1 MHGFAAA
8 HQCGC
13 ERRRLLLFLNETARY
28 YHRVLTQT

>member
-8 HQCGC
+8 HQRVGNSA
-13 ERRRLLLFLNETARY
+13 RLLLFGNKTARY